1 MSRLSRRETLLVVGL
16 LVALVAIADYLGW
29 IGSAPPLLAPG
40 IH

>member
-1 MSRLSRRETLLVVGL
+1 MSRLSRRETLVVVGL
-16 LVALVAIADYLGW
+16 LVALVAIAHYLGW